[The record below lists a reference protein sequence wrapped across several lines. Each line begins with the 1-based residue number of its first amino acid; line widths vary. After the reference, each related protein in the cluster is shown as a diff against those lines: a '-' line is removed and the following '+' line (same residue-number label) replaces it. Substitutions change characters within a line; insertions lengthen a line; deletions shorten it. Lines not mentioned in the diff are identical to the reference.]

1 MNPSPEAVF
10 ARLQHEPG
18 AVWLDGPDGWSILAW
33 APSEVRTEGS
43 WVEQG
48 RSMVRTRRATTDV
61 PFTGGVIGYVGYGAG
76 AQVEAVPEGEGTAEP
91 RWCWARY
98 DGALCHH
105 APTDSWRIT
114 GNPAR
119 RNRGLEA
126 LKRASELDAPRTPA
140 TPARVSTVD
149 QQSYE
154 ASVRRVLGLIAE
166 GDCYQVNLSR
176 AVHVEGPQDPFEA
189 YRRLRALSPAGYGAF
204 FRVGADVA
212 VLSNSPELLMAI
224 DGDQVRSRPI
234 KGTRPRGGDPH
245 ADRALALELEESPK
259 EKAELAMIVDLVRN
273 DLGRVAMPGTVRTEG
288 RQLTAHANVHHASWD
303 VTATLRED
311 ADAFTALAALFPP
324 GSVVGAPKVR
334 AAQRIHEIEDGPRGI
349 YCGAMA
355 FVSDSGTARASVA
368 IRTAVWTPDAV
379 RYHVGGGIVADSD
392 PTAEWQET
400 LHKGTALGE
409 ALTGHRTPELV
420 FASE

>member
-10 ARLQHEPG
+10 SRLQHEPG

-43 WVEQG
+43 WVDAG
-48 RSMVRTRRATTDV
+48 RALLRPGRPTSEV

-76 AQVEAVPEGEGTAEP
+76 SQVEAVPPGAPTAEP
-91 RWCWARY
+91 PFYWARY

-105 APTDSWRIT
+105 APTGTWRIT

-126 LKRASELDAPRTPA
+126 LER
-140 TPARVSTVD
+140 ARVLQPASAAPVPEAVTSVS
-149 QQSYE
+149 QAAYE
-154 ASVRRVLGLIAE
+154 ASVQRVLKLIAT

-176 AVHVEGPQDPFEA
+176 PVHVKGSQDPFQA

-204 FRVGADVA
+204 LRLGDVA
-212 VLSNSPELLMAI
+212 ILSNSPELLLAA
-224 DGDQVRSRPI
+224 DGADVSSRPI
-234 KGTRPRGGDPH
+234 KGTRPRH
-245 ADRALALELEESPK
+245 ADPSRDQALAAELQDSPK
-259 EKAELAMIVDLVRN
+259 EQAELAMIVDLVRN
-273 DLGRVAMPGTVRTEG
+273 DLGRIAVPGTVSTAG
-288 RQLTAHANVHHASWD
+288 RRLTAHANVHHASWD
-303 VTATLRED
+303 VSATMREGED
-311 ADAFTALAALFPP
+311 ALSTLAALFPP

-334 AAQRIHEIEDGPRGI
+334 AAQRIHELEDEPRGV
-349 YCGAMA
+349 YCGAIA

-368 IRTAVWTPDAV
+368 IRTAVWTPESV

-392 PTAEWQET
+392 PTAEWEET

-409 ALTGHRTPELV
+409 ALTGVAMPEL
-420 FASE
+420 SS